1 MEIDLVVM
9 NGNLYKVVIALM
21 FGVCC
26 LYAIDNPTPQHV
38 MPKPM
43 TWETYVTLNMLAY
56 EQAKVEEI
64 MMMNMATNNNP
75 ATGKNEYNTIN
86 HTGNITIPNR

>member
-1 MEIDLVVM
+1 VEIDLVVM

-43 TWETYVTLNMLAY
+43 DWETYITLNMLEY
-56 EQAKVEEI
+56 EKAKIEGI
-64 MMMNMATNNNP
+64 MVMNMVATTNNNP
-75 ATGKNEYNTIN
+75 ATGND
-86 HTGNITIPNR
+86 

>member
-1 MEIDLVVM
+1 MKTILELSKFNHVKYYNM
-9 NGNLYKVVIALM
+9 YKVVIALM

-43 TWETYVTLNMLAY
+43 TWETYITLNMLTY
-56 EQAKVEEI
+56 ERGKIEEK
-64 MMMNMATNNNP
+64 MMMNMTTNNP
-75 ATGKNEYNTIN
+75 ATND
-86 HTGNITIPNR
+86 

>member
-1 MEIDLVVM
+1 M
-9 NGNLYKVVIALM
+9 YKVVIALM

-43 TWETYVTLNMLAY
+43 TWETYVTLNMLEY
-56 EQAKVEEI
+56 ERGKVMMI
-64 MMMNMATNNNP
+64 MMTNNNP
-75 ATGKNEYNTIN
+75 ATGKND
-86 HTGNITIPNR
+86 

>member
-1 MEIDLVVM
+1 M
-9 NGNLYKVVIALM
+9 NNMYKVVIALI

-56 EQAKVEEI
+56 EKAKVEEI
-64 MMMNMATNNNP
+64 MMMNMTVNNP
-75 ATGKNEYNTIN
+75 ATTGKND
-86 HTGNITIPNR
+86 

>member
-1 MEIDLVVM
+1 MKKLVMGVLALANPSKSIFEVEIDLVVM

-38 MPKPM
+38 MDH
-43 TWETYVTLNMLAY
+43 WETYITLNMLEY
-56 EQAKVEEI
+56 E
-64 MMMNMATNNNP
+64 
-75 ATGKNEYNTIN
+75 
-86 HTGNITIPNR
+86 NR